1 MLRAF
6 SSHGNFGAAIAVAVL
21 FLLAQ
26 FAAPNSHLNQ
36 SQLSCGQPS
45 RVIASY
51 PDIKACDN
59 DPRYRAGCA
68 CEPIKNPLSDPY
80 HFWLIPLLM
89 GLLGYIS
96 LKGSI
101 PWRLTIL
108 NSAVV
113 FAWALQF
120 IFSLLKDPKSEIAM
134 ALLFVPILTAVYCA
148 LVSAWFLV
156 SLAIHSLA
164 KRLSKAT

>member
-1 MLRAF
+1 MLRAS
-6 SSHGNFGAAIAVAVL
+6 SSHGNFGAAIAVVVL

-26 FAAPNSHLNQ
+26 FVAPHSHLSQ
-36 SQLSCGQPS
+36 SQLSCGQPA
-45 RVIASY
+45 RVITSF

-59 DPRYRAGCA
+59 DPRYLTGCA
-68 CEPIKNPLSDPY
+68 CGPIKNPLSDPY
-80 HFWLIPLLM
+80 HFWLTPLLM
-89 GLLGYIS
+89 GLLGYIL

-101 PWRLTIL
+101 PSRLTIL

-120 IFSLLKDPKSEIAM
+120 VFSLLKDPKSEIAM
-134 ALLFVPILTAVYCA
+134 ALLFVPILAAVYCT

-156 SLAIHSLA
+156 SLAIHSLV